1 LPPLVAHQAHC
12 ALVNHLVQNHQVV
25 VFQLAVRPV
34 EVVIQELE
42 QLVMLLSQVGEVD
55 EKSAAHVALHGLDR
69 LRPGGSV
76 VLHQKVAVLQQAAA
90 PDFFRV
96 SRCDEFPVKMVEGLT
111 KVAIDAFPHH
121 CRIEVFA
128 DVHAG
133 AVVEEE
139 ECVEHDVEGVDRELE
154 LPLHPVHELQLDAV
168 RLVVPQRDQTPSVTI
183 VHFHHLGHVGLFQSA
198 RRHPLL

>member
-1 LPPLVAHQAHC
+1 MQSKIQI
-12 ALVNHLVQNHQVV
+12 QN
-25 VFQLAVRPV
+25 A
-34 EVVIQELE
+34 
-42 QLVMLLSQVGEVD
+42 
-55 EKSAAHVALHGLDR
+55 K
-69 LRPGGSV
+69 
-76 VLHQKVAVLQQAAA
+76 
-90 PDFFRV
+90 
-96 SRCDEFPVKMVEGLT
+96 PVKMVEGLT
-111 KVAIDAFPHH
+111 EVTIHAFPHH

-128 DVHAG
+128 EKENVNIKRLSFLSVVLNFIGFQLFPGKFKLVSVGFQLLAVYFQIGSVKFFLVDIQLVDVRPDVHAG

-183 VHFHHLGHVGLFQSA
+183 VHFHHLGHVRLFQSA

>member
-1 LPPLVAHQAHC
+1 MFLAGILSYFIGLSTFSVEFKLVSVGFGC
-12 ALVNHLVQNHQVV
+12 VFSNLFSGFGKFLVD
-25 VFQLAVRPV
+25 FQLVD
-34 EVVIQELE
+34 VV
-42 QLVMLLSQVGEVD
+42 
-55 EKSAAHVALHGLDR
+55 
-69 LRPGGSV
+69 P
-76 VLHQKVAVLQQAAA
+76 
-90 PDFFRV
+90 
-96 SRCDEFPVKMVEGLT
+96 
-111 KVAIDAFPHH
+111 
-121 CRIEVFA
+121 

-133 AVVEEE
+133 AVIEEE

>member
-1 LPPLVAHQAHC
+1 MELWIYFAVIMMFSFVINVSSCSFLVSCVAFC
-12 ALVNHLVQNHQVV
+12 VFSNLFSGFGIFLVD
-25 VFQLAVRPV
+25 FQLFD
-34 EVVIQELE
+34 VV
-42 QLVMLLSQVGEVD
+42 
-55 EKSAAHVALHGLDR
+55 
-69 LRPGGSV
+69 P
-76 VLHQKVAVLQQAAA
+76 
-90 PDFFRV
+90 
-96 SRCDEFPVKMVEGLT
+96 
-111 KVAIDAFPHH
+111 
-121 CRIEVFA
+121 

-198 RRHPLL
+198 RGHPLL